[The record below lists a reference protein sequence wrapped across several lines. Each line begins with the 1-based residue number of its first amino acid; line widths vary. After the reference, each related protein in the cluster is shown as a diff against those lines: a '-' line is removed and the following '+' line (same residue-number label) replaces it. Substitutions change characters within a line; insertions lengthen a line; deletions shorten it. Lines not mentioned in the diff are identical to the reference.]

1 MQKQRRYLIIIQK
14 GGVKMEFRETSDA
27 KEVEEV
33 GNKDNTDECKLDEK
47 NKRNLIN

>member
-1 MQKQRRYLIIIQK
+1 
-14 GGVKMEFRETSDA
+14 MEFRETSDA

-47 NKRNLIN
+47 KQKKLDKLMGDDIMVS